1 MDKPRCCS
9 RLFSGRSSRLRWQST
24 AGQYLEMRYWWNLW
38 RNIWWVHKMFH
49 TGTSHTLQRLCTFHW
64 ARMDM
69 KGPLTYAHKRISE
82 SFLTFIPTS
91 RVKAVQALI
100 YPFLPRTP
108 VSLYFWPFSSI
119 PLLSFFNHRHI
130 PVAIY
135 VPERPSC
142 STFNDAAHRH
152 FVSHSHTLRLACP
165 RGETANDN
173 NVTLKGSA
181 LRRNL
186 TAFLGSTLS
195 VSPLLPWLPL

>member
-49 TGTSHTLQRLCTFHW
+49 TGTSHPFPAPLHFLLSTYGHERAFNICTQTHLWIIPDLYTHQQGKGYTWLQ
-64 ARMDM
+64 
-69 KGPLTYAHKRISE
+69 AH
-82 SFLTFIPTS
+82 
-91 RVKAVQALI
+91 I
-100 YPFLPRTP
+100 YPFIPRTP

-119 PLLSFFNHRHI
+119 PLLYFFNHRHI

-152 FVSHSHTLRLACP
+152 FVSHSHTSRLACP
-165 RGETANDN
+165 RGGGGLQMTIM
-173 NVTLKGSA
+173 
-181 LRRNL
+181 
-186 TAFLGSTLS
+186 
-195 VSPLLPWLPL
+195 